1 MSSGLV
7 EVPVTLIILLSKI
20 LFFRTLPEWNPYTLG
35 LFLVKGMI
43 LALITSSTFSFHAR
57 DSDCT
62 IRNTEWMT
70 VKALGYTQ
78 RSNCP
83 SWKLGK
89 SILQPSSALYVWF
102 SSHGKQG
109 VGKSMEGAR
118 NICENE
124 MGSGCR
130 QSLQLDQWAGKGFQ
144 TLQFRYRKC
153 CM

>member
-7 EVPVTLIILLSKI
+7 EVLVTLIILLTIHLSKI
-20 LFFRTLPEWNPYTLG
+20 LFFRALPEWNSYTLG

-62 IRNTEWMT
+62 VLNTEWMT

-78 RSNCP
+78 KSNCP

-109 VGKSMEGAR
+109 VGKSVEGAR
-118 NICENE
+118 NICENLSWNGVR
-124 MGSGCR
+124 M
-130 QSLQLDQWAGKGFQ
+130 Q
-144 TLQFRYRKC
+144 TEPAARPVGWEGLPDSSV
-153 CM
+153 